1 MVAPPKEQKNIL
13 VVDDEHHIVQVLSAL
28 LRKEGYTVKT
38 AFDAAQALDMMD
50 SDAFD
55 AILSDIRMSG
65 MDGLAFLRES
75 QQRCPETPVVLM
87 TAFASVQTATTG
99 LRDGAYDYISK
110 PFKVSEL
117 QSTLRRAVRA
127 KVDTSQNEWTA
138 PTVQYQ
144 FESLIA
150 ASPEMQEV
158 CRRIEKVAL
167 TRHPAL
173 ILGGPGTGKT
183 AVGRAIHRASR
194 RREAPFL
201 ALDCASLG
209 EDRLAEELLG
219 RNDSTDARE
228 QSLPRPGALRS
239 ADGGSILLRHVG
251 SLPETLQQIL
261 VTYLETGTYTPLGS
275 ETPCQSDVRILATDC
290 NELEQVSHA
299 GRFRHDLHTRLHMMT
314 VAVPELRGRQTDIK
328 ALTMHFLNQYNQ
340 NNDRAVRLSAA
351 AEPALLSHTWPRNVA
366 ELEDVIQRAAHNCTG
381 GIIAVSDL
389 PAALRKEN
397 ASPLNSHSFHASNGR
412 GKTAAAFLRRQEST
426 MIDLLMRRF
435 DGDEAAVAKT
445 LGITPG
451 ELRRKLQTS
460 AKPQPASHQG

>member
-1 MVAPPKEQKNIL
+1 MVALPKEQKNIL

-28 LRKEGYTVKT
+28 LRKEGYIVKT
-38 AFDAAQALDMMD
+38 ASDAAQALDMLAPN
-50 SDAFD
+50 AFD

-75 QQRCPETPVVLM
+75 QQRCPEIPVVLM

-127 KVDTSQNEWTA
+127 KIDTAKHDWTT
-138 PTVQYQ
+138 PDVQYQ

-150 ASPEMQEV
+150 ASPEMHDV

-167 TRHPAL
+167 TRHPVL
-173 ILGGPGTGKT
+173 IQGGPGTGKT

-209 EDRLAEELLG
+209 EDRMAEELLG
-219 RNDSTDARE
+219 RNDTSDKHK

-239 ADGGSILLRHVG
+239 AEGGTILLRHVG
-251 SLPETLQQIL
+251 SLTETLQQIL
-261 VTYLETGTYTPLGS
+261 TTYLETGTYTPLGS

-290 NELEQVSHA
+290 NELEQVRGA
-299 GRFRHDLHTRLHMMT
+299 GRFRHDLYARLHMMT
-314 VAVPELRGRQTDIK
+314 VAVPELRGRQADIK
-328 ALTMHFLNQYNQ
+328 ALAMHFLKQHNQD
-340 NNDRAVRLSAA
+340 NDRAVNLSATA
-351 AEPALLSHTWPRNVA
+351 GQTLVNHTWPRNVT
-366 ELEDVIQRAAHNCTG
+366 ELEDVIHQAAQNCTG
-381 GIIAVSDL
+381 GIIADADL
-389 PAALRKEN
+389 PAALRKNSED
-397 ASPLNSHSFHASNGR
+397 SPTSHSFHASNGR
-412 GKTAAAFLRRQEST
+412 GKNAAAFLRKQEST
-426 MIDLLMRRF
+426 MIDLLLRRF
-435 DGDEAAVAKT
+435 NGDETTVAQT
-445 LGITPG
+445 LGITLD
-451 ELRRKLQTS
+451 ELRRKRQTS
-460 AKPQPASHQG
+460 AKPQQAPHQG

>member
-1 MVAPPKEQKNIL
+1 MVALPKEQKNIL

-28 LRKEGYTVKT
+28 LRKEGYIVKT
-38 AFDAAQALDMMD
+38 AFDAVQALDMLEPG
-50 SDAFD
+50 AFD

-127 KVDTSQNEWTA
+127 KVDTSQHEWTA
-138 PTVQYQ
+138 PAVQYQ

-158 CRRIEKVAL
+158 SRRIQKVAL
-167 TRHPAL
+167 TRHPVI
-173 ILGGPGTGKT
+173 ILGGPGAGKT

-201 ALDCASLG
+201 ALDCASLS

-219 RNDSTDARE
+219 RNDATDGHE

-239 ADGGSILLRHVG
+239 ADGGTILLRHVG

-261 VTYLETGTYTPLGS
+261 LTYLETGTYTPLGS
-275 ETPCQSDVRILATDC
+275 ESPYQSDVRILATDC
-290 NELEQVSHA
+290 NELEQVSRA
-299 GRFRHDLHTRLHMMT
+299 GRFRHDLHVRLHMMT
-314 VAVPELRGRQTDIK
+314 VTIPELRGRQADIK
-328 ALTMHFLNQYNQ
+328 ALAMHFLKQYNRS
-340 NNDRAVRLSAA
+340 NDRAVRLSAA
-351 AEPALLSHTWPRNVA
+351 AEPALIGHTWPRNVA
-366 ELEDVIQRAAHNCTG
+366 ELEDVIHQAAATCTG

-389 PAALRKEN
+389 PAALRKERDE
-397 ASPLNSHSFHASNGR
+397 PPNSHPFHASNGR
-412 GKTAAAFLRRQEST
+412 GKTAAAFLRRQESA
-426 MIDLLMRRF
+426 MIDLLLRRF
-435 DGDEAAVAKT
+435 DGDETTVAKT
-445 LGITPG
+445 LGITLA
-451 ELRRKLQTS
+451 ELHRKHYTS
-460 AKPQPASHQG
+460 TKPQLASQQG